1 MIEERKGEIKM
12 NKKVNIHGIPMDL
25 GVDIRGVDMG
35 PSAMHIAGIGVALKK
50 MGYYV
55 EEQQGFSESRMN
67 LGKDD
72 SRAKYAKEIN
82 DVCEKLFQKAVEYK
96 EKNSIPI
103 FVGGDHSIAMGTVSG
118 ISHYFQQQKKQLG
131 LIWFDAHGDMNT
143 PDISLSGNVHG
154 MPLAALLHQ
163 EKESFSEV
171 ASRCQI
177 QPKNVSIVGVR
188 DLDSQEQKALI
199 NSGVG
204 IFSMKAIDNL
214 GMAEVTRQ
222 AIKRAMDGTSG
233 FHLSFDIDGLDPSI
247 APGVSTPVPGGV
259 NFREAH
265 LFMELLWDSKG
276 LQSMDIVELN
286 PIRDKKNITAEVMV
300 KLVESALGKS
310 II

>member
-1 MIEERKGEIKM
+1 MD
-12 NKKVNIHGIPMDL
+12 KKINIHGIPMDL
-25 GVDIRGVDMG
+25 GLDIRGVDMG
-35 PSAMHIAGIGVALKK
+35 PSALHIAGIGTALKK
-50 MGYYV
+50 MGYHV

-67 LGKDD
+67 LPKD
-72 SRAKYAKEIN
+72 SSGAKYAKEIN
-82 DVCEKLFQKAVEYK
+82 DVCEKLFQKAIEYK
-96 EKNSIPI
+96 ENNSIPI
-103 FVGGDHSIAMGTVSG
+103 FLGGDHSIAMGTVAG
-118 ISHYFQQQKKQLG
+118 VSHFFQQKKKHLG

-163 EKESFSEV
+163 GKEVFSEV
-171 ASRCQI
+171 ASRCCI

-188 DLDSQEQKALI
+188 DLDSQEQKALLD
-199 NSGVG
+199 SGVN

-222 AIKRAMDGTSG
+222 AIERAMSGTSG
-233 FHLSFDIDGLDPSI
+233 FHLSFDIDGLDPSV

-259 NFREAH
+259 DFREAH
-265 LFMELLWDSKG
+265 LFMELLADSRG

-286 PIRDKKNITAEVMV
+286 PIRDIKNTTAEVMV